1 LKGVPSASGAPLE
14 GRQLSKDDLVV
25 MGRISAPYAIRGWV
39 KIQPHT
45 EYIDSLLDYPVW
57 HVGRNEQWRQF
68 RLLEGKVH
76 GQYLL
81 AHLEGVDD
89 RDASEGLMGMDIA
102 VLRGEMPEAEEGE
115 YYWDDLIGLE
125 VVNGE
130 GAVLGQVTCLLET
143 GAHDVLQVKGERER
157 LIPFVD
163 AYVREVDLEAGRIVV
178 DWGLDY

>member
-1 LKGVPSASGAPLE
+1 LASGAPLDS
-14 GRQLSKDDLVV
+14 QQDALAV
-25 MGRISAPYAIRGWV
+25 MGRISAPYAIRGWL
-39 KIQPHT
+39 KIQTHS

-57 HVGRNEQWRQF
+57 HVGRNGQWRQF

-81 AHLEGVDD
+81 AHLDGMDD
-89 RDASEGLMGMDIA
+89 RDAAEAVMGMDIA
-102 VLRGEMPEAEEGE
+102 VLREDMPEAEEGE

-125 VVNGE
+125 VVNVE
-130 GAVLGQVTCLLET
+130 GATLGKVAGLLET
-143 GAHDVLQVKGERER
+143 GAHDVLQIKGERER

-163 AYVREVDLEAGRIVV
+163 AYVRDVNLEAGRIVV

>member
-1 LKGVPSASGAPLE
+1 MKRVPTESGVPLDGQKPGEDA
-14 GRQLSKDDLVV
+14 LVV

-39 KIQPHT
+39 RIQTQT

-57 HVGRNEQWRQF
+57 HVGRNGQWRPF
-68 RLLEGKVH
+68 RLVEGKVH

-81 AHLEGVDD
+81 AHLEGMDD
-89 RDASEGLMGMDIA
+89 RDAAEAVTGMEIA
-102 VLRGEMPEAEEGE
+102 VPREDRPEAEEGE

-130 GAVLGQVTCLLET
+130 GAVLGTVDALLAT
-143 GAHDVLQVKGERER
+143 GAHDVLQIQGERER

-163 AYVREVDLEAGRIVV
+163 AFVREVDLAARRIVV

>member
-1 LKGVPSASGAPLE
+1 
-14 GRQLSKDDLVV
+14 

-39 KIQPHT
+39 KIKTQT

-57 HVGRNEQWRQF
+57 HVGGNGRWRPY
-68 RLLEGKVH
+68 RLVEGKVH

-89 RDASEGLMGMDIA
+89 RDAAEAVMGMEIA
-102 VLRGEMPEAEEGE
+102 VPREDRPEAEDGE
-115 YYWDDLIGLE
+115 YYWDDLIGLD

-130 GAVLGQVTCLLET
+130 DVALGRVTGLLET
-143 GAHDVLQVKGERER
+143 GAHDVMVVKGERER

-163 AYVREVDLEAGRIVV
+163 AYIREVNLAARRIVV
-178 DWGLDY
+178 EWGRDWGLD

>member
-1 LKGVPSASGAPLE
+1 MPLDGQKPGE
-14 GRQLSKDDLVV
+14 DALVV

-39 KIQPHT
+39 RIQTQT
-45 EYIDSLLDYPVW
+45 EYIDSLMDYPVW
-57 HVGRNEQWRQF
+57 HVGRSGQWRPF
-68 RLLEGKVH
+68 RLVEGKVH

-81 AHLEGVDD
+81 AHLEGMDD
-89 RDASEGLMGMDIA
+89 RDAAEAVMGMEIA
-102 VLRGEMPEAEEGE
+102 VPREDRPAAEDGE

-130 GAVLGQVTCLLET
+130 GAVLGKVDALLAT
-143 GAHDVLQVKGERER
+143 GAHDVLQIQGERER

-163 AYVREVDLEAGRIVV
+163 AFVREVDLAAKRIVV